1 MFNKTILIFIIWLI
15 SSCSN
20 NKHDSRTKNHQNSL
34 SKASIDRE
42 LYFDF
47 LLNLERSLWGINT
60 FVKTDYNNGSGWQL
74 IDKNGKY
81 IIKSNKNFTEY
92 SDTSIY
98 DYELTIIE
106 IDNELT
112 NKKKTNQLVDIKFK
126 MKDGRTVSIPLEF
139 TYQPKKSSKY
149 IESIHRFRYEK
160 GIIVDYSS
168 CMNSEYSITWERD
181 SIIRT
186 DLDCNENSF
195 YKKQILWK
203 KH

>member
-1 MFNKTILIFIIWLI
+1 MFNKTILIFIICLI

-98 DYELTIIE
+98 DYEITIIE

-139 TYQPKKSSKY
+139 TYQPKNPVNISSLF
-149 IESIHRFRYEK
+149 I
-160 GIIVDYSS
+160 
-168 CMNSEYSITWERD
+168 D
-181 SIIRT
+181 SGT
-186 DLDCNENSF
+186 
-195 YKKQILWK
+195 KKV
-203 KH
+203 

>member
-1 MFNKTILIFIIWLI
+1 MFHKTQLIFILLLI

-20 NKHDSRTKNHQNSL
+20 NKHDPRTKNQQNAHSRIN
-34 SKASIDRE
+34 IDRD

-47 LLNLERSLWGINT
+47 LLSLEKSLWEVNN
-60 FVKTDYNNGSGWQL
+60 FVKTDYNNGLGWQL

-112 NKKKTNQLVDIKFK
+112 NKKKTNQFVEINYKI
-126 MKDGRTVSIPLEF
+126 KDGRTVSIPLEF
-139 TYQPKKSSKY
+139 TYQPKKSSNY
-149 IESIHRFRYEK
+149 TESVHRFSYAK
-160 GIIVDYSS
+160 GIIVDYRS
-168 CMNSEYSITWERD
+168 CMNSEYSISWDGD

-186 DLDCNENSF
+186 DFDCNEDSF
-195 YKKQILWK
+195 YNKQIIWK
-203 KH
+203 KK